1 MIPQVAHK
9 LKKEGLFLWL
19 WIIHTFQFYPPP
31 AESIENGPHMA
42 DKIENRAHI
51 AKEMKM
57 IREIFAETLA
67 EWQLQKQPTNL
78 KLNATRA

>member
-1 MIPQVAHK
+1 MAH
-9 LKKEGLFLWL
+9 
-19 WIIHTFQFYPPP
+19 
-31 AESIENGPHMA
+31 
-42 DKIENRAHI
+42 KIENRAHI

-78 KLNATRA
+78 KLNAPRAYNWNADELKLPEFTVIFYFLAS